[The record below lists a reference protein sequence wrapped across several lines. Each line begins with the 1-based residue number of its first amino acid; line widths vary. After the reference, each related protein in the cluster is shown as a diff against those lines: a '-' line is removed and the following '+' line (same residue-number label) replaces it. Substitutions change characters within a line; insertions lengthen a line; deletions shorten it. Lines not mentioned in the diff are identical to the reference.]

1 MRWMWYTIY
10 MQHIVFDLE
19 WNQAVVK
26 EKVIQ
31 SPFFLHGEIVQIG
44 AVKLDDGFQPMGE
57 LKLDVRPAYY
67 TRMNSRVRRLT
78 GISNQQLKLG
88 MPFPEALEQFQEWC
102 SAEGPFDFITWG
114 TDDMPIL
121 RENLRLYEL
130 DKEWLPTCYD
140 LQRIYD
146 AQVGHEN
153 RQWALATALE
163 KLEITPIGQA
173 HDALN
178 DARNTVQVCAALDM
192 LKGLAEYTEPAR
204 QAQAPRR
211 GSLLEQEMVEEIFQ
225 AHNSRPFYCPLCGA
239 ALSAGEWVN
248 RGIGKYLAAV
258 TCEAHDQYLVKL
270 HITCGADG
278 QYTLTRSL
286 RTMDEEG
293 VSQLFKAPSKNRKR
307 KRRRRKGKAAV
318 SEAGEE

>member
-1 MRWMWYTIY
+1 MW
-10 MQHIVFDLE
+10 HIVFDLE

-44 AVKLDDGFQPMGE
+44 AIKLNEDFREVSE
-57 LKLDVRPAYY
+57 LKLDIRPAYY

-88 MPFPEALEQFQEWC
+88 MPFPDALEQFQDWC
-102 SAEGPFDFITWG
+102 AQDGPFDFITWG

-130 DKEWLPTCYD
+130 DKEWLPRCYD

-146 AQVGHEN
+146 AQIAKEN
-153 RQWALATALE
+153 RQWALAAALE

-178 DARNTVQVCAALDM
+178 DARNTAQVCLALDM
-192 LKGLAEYTEPAR
+192 ARGIAEYSEPAR
-204 QAQAPRR
+204 REKGPRR
-211 GSLLEQEMVEEIFQ
+211 GSLLEQERVEAIFS
-225 AHNSRPFYCPLCGA
+225 AHKERPFFCPYCGA
-239 ALSAGEWVN
+239 PMQPGEWIG
-248 RGIGKYLAAV
+248 RGVGRYLATA
-258 TCEAHDQYLVKL
+258 TCEDHEQYLIKL
-270 HITCGADG
+270 SVDRTDAGD
-278 QYTLTRSL
+278 YTLTRSL
-286 RTMDEEG
+286 RSMDDEA
-293 VSQLFKAPSKNRKR
+293 VAQLFKPPAKNRKR
-307 KRRRRKGKAAV
+307 KRRRRKDKGKV
-318 SEAGEE
+318 EADIESSAPNE